1 MEGTIMDNKI
11 IDQLQAT
18 YSEELDILAGDLGDL
33 EEAVKTLMQQLGQG
47 LLQRLVDQHA
57 NGRNGSSLACKCGN
71 SMKFIQDRKKDI
83 HTIFGWITVKRAYY
97 HCPDCGESS
106 FPYDDISGL
115 GPEQI
120 SPGLAKS
127 CCLLAVDDSFEQSSR
142 KIEAITGQKVS
153 DNTIERVASRVGS
166 VAQQQQNQ
174 QLQRF
179 IDIKQI
185 PESQNKPGRLYVAVD
200 GTTVHETDGW
210 HECKV
215 GTIYFEDDRNGRE
228 SRYVGRFDKSEDFGW
243 HVWLAACKFGLRQ
256 AREVIYLGDGAPWI
270 RTEHYRHFGRATFII
285 DWYHASEHIWDCGKE
300 LFGEG
305 TKVTEQWVKRQL
317 DLLRDGCTKK
327 LLDDLKDQHKRYRS
341 GKRKAIDALIRY
353 ISTNE
358 EQMRYDV
365 FRSKGYDIGSGSVE
379 GACKNMVG
387 KRLKQSGMIW
397 TRLGSSSVLAL
408 RACWLNDEW
417 EQLWRTKPLAA

>member
-1 MEGTIMDNKI
+1 
-11 IDQLQAT
+11 
-18 YSEELDILAGDLGDL
+18 
-33 EEAVKTLMQQLGQG
+33 V
-47 LLQRLVDQHA
+47 
-57 NGRNGSSLACKCGN
+57 
-71 SMKFIQDRKKDI
+71 
-83 HTIFGWITVKRAYY
+83 
-97 HCPDCGESS
+97 

-115 GPEQI
+115 GCEQV

-142 KIEAITGQKVS
+142 KIEAMTGQKVS
-153 DNTIERVASRVGS
+153 DNTIERLVCQVGLVS
-166 VAQQQQNQ
+166 QKQQNQ
-174 QLQRF
+174 QLQSF
-179 IDIKQI
+179 FDDKQI
-185 PESQNKPGRLYVAVD
+185 PEPQHKPERLYVAMD

-215 GTIYFEDDRNGRE
+215 GTIYFEDGHNVRK
-228 SRYVGRFDKSEDFGW
+228 SYYIGRFDNSGDFGW
-243 HVWLAACKFGLRQ
+243 HVWFASCRCGFRQ
-256 AREVIYLGDGAPWI
+256 ACEVIYLGDGAAWI

-285 DWYHASEHIWDCGKE
+285 DWYHACEHIWDCGKE

-305 TKVTEQWVKRQL
+305 TKAAERWVTKRL
-317 DLLRDGCTKK
+317 DLLWDGWTRK
-327 LLDDLKDQHKRYRS
+327 LLEDLRGQRKQYRS
-341 GKRKAIDALIRY
+341 GKRRAIDVLIRY

-358 EQMRYDV
+358 DQMRYDV
-365 FRSKGYDIGSGSVE
+365 FRSKGYNIGSGSVE

-417 EQLWRTKPLAA
+417 EQLWRTKPLVA